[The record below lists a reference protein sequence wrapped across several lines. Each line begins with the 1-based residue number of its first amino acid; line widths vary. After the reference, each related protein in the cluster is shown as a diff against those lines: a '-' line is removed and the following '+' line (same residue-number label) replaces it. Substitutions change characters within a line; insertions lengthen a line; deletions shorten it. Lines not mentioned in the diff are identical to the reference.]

1 MTSLS
6 NQQKLFCQEYLKLGM
21 NGTQAYLNVYKS
33 VKKEATART
42 NASRLLT
49 NANIQEYIKELQE
62 KVEEKAIVSIED
74 IVKELYK
81 IGFSNVKDLYDES
94 GKLKE
99 ISTIDTNVASAI
111 SSIKVQQRAGAMN
124 LSLKKESKDKDLDV
138 DIQHLDEW
146 VKEIK
151 FCDKLKALELLGK
164 YLGMFKDEAPIINN
178 NIVNPYANLSEEELR
193 KLVGD

>member
-62 KVEEKAIVSIED
+62 KVEEKAVVTIED
-74 IVKELYK
+74 IVKELTAIAFADRTK
-81 IGFSNVKDLYDES
+81 ISKMNKKKMKLES
-94 GKLKE
+94 GTE
-99 ISTIDTNVASAI
+99 IDY
-111 SSIKVQQRAGAMN
+111 
-124 LSLKKESKDKDLDV
+124 EDV
-138 DIQHLDEW
+138 EFELTENLDEETKK
-146 VKEIK
+146 VISGYKKGK
-151 FCDKLKALELLGK
+151 FGLSVETYDKLKALELLGK
-164 YLGMFKDEAPIINN
+164 YLGMFKDEAPTINN

>member
-21 NGTQAYLNVYKS
+21 NGTQAYLNAYKS